1 MARGPQ
7 AHPTSIKSPRDSRA
21 KELPQQ
27 SSHKA
32 AIRFDGHVAEDGQ
45 RKERKREEKV
55 EQVLGRGVVEQ
66 GEIKQSLL
74 ETVNK

>member
-7 AHPTSIKSPRDSRA
+7 AHPTRIKSPRDSRA

-32 AIRFDGHVAEDGQ
+32 AIRFDGHVAEDRQ

-55 EQVLGRGVVEQ
+55 EQVLGIGVVEQ
-66 GEIKQSLL
+66 GEIKQSFL

>member
-7 AHPTSIKSPRDSRA
+7 AHPTRIKSPRDSRA

-32 AIRFDGHVAEDGQ
+32 AIRFDGHVAEDRQ
-45 RKERKREEKV
+45 WKEREREEKA
-55 EQVLGRGVVEQ
+55 EQVLSTGVVEQ
-66 GEIKQSLL
+66 RGNQTELFRNS
-74 ETVNK
+74 